1 MRRRARSILAVG
13 ALLIGGAGFAPIAQA
28 QPAGPAAAD
37 TDEVKVFRADVTQEQ
52 VPLLL
57 AAGQDGHELGEQV
70 PDRGTATVE
79 VYLTGRQ
86 ADKLEKQGVD
96 LTEHTLSTG
105 AEKRVGDAAEGVFRP
120 YSGSGGLKEETLR
133 TARENPGLTKVVSIG
148 RTVKGQDILAL
159 KLTRQAKKSKDG
171 SRPAVLYMSNQHA
184 REWITPEM
192 TRRLLHHYLDNYKKD
207 RRIRELV
214 DSTELWFVLSANPD
228 GYDYTF
234 ENTDNRLWR
243 KNLRDVNGDG
253 SIGTGDGVD
262 LNRNFAYK
270 WGYDNEGSSP
280 NPTSQ
285 TYRGAGPGSEPETKA
300 LDAFEK
306 RIGFTYGINYHSAAE
321 LLLYGV
327 GWQVATNTPDDVLYK
342 ALAGTPENSAIP
354 GYHPQVSSELY
365 TTNGEADGHA
375 ANVNGMAMF
384 TPEMS
389 TCQTASAVD
398 PGDEWNAG
406 DCQSGF
412 NFPDDERLIQQEFA
426 KNIPFALSV
435 AETAAHPDRPSSSVG
450 LDAPDFTPAPFT
462 TSYSRGA
469 GQEVSVVVRKSVR
482 HKELRYRVNG
492 GRTHEVALRP
502 WRGGETYGGEDNLYF
517 DEYRA
522 KVKDGDAGDK
532 VEVWFTGETKSGRGT
547 RSEHFTYTV
556 AERPRADVLVVT
568 EEAQEAQGSQDAQE
582 TQGSR
587 DAREA
592 KKAEGA
598 RASHAQV
605 YVDALKA
612 NGHRAAVWDVAAQ
625 GAPDALGV
633 LGHFGTV
640 VHHTGAAVP
649 GNATQLQLRA
659 FLNEGGEL
667 IEAGERAGGNVDLG
681 GGTLSDDF
689 SQYYLGAYTR
699 TSTTGATGFTGSGRL
714 DGAGGA
720 LGDAPGNPL
729 DNAGTYSVTSDELPA
744 DTYPRFASEGAGKF
758 AGTINPY
765 GPYAGDWM
773 AAAVHTDDAYKRLT
787 RTVDLTGV
795 NASDRPTL
803 RTELLWDT
811 ERGYDHALVEAHT
824 TGADDWTTLPE
835 EGGATAT
842 AVPAECEA
850 GFYLDDHPWLEHY
863 LTQSDDGC
871 TATGTTGRW
880 NSLTGSSGG
889 WRQAGFDLSAY
900 AGKSVEVSIAYVTDP
915 GSGGRGVLADET
927 SLVVGG
933 TATATEGF
941 ETSLGA
947 WQVSGPP
954 AGSPA
959 VLKDWA
965 RTGTLFQTYG
975 AVTTD
980 DTVLLGFGLEH
991 LTDPAARAALV
1002 RKALRALDE

>member
-13 ALLIGGAGFAPIAQA
+13 ALLIGGAGFAPVAQA
-28 QPAGPAAAD
+28 QPASPVTPDA
-37 TDEVKVFRADVTQEQ
+37 DEVKVFRADVTQEQ

-57 AAGQDGHELGEQV
+57 AAGQDGHELTERV

-79 VYLTGRQ
+79 VYLTDQQ

-96 LTEHTLSTG
+96 LTEHSLSDR
-105 AEKRVGDAAEGVFRP
+105 AEKRVEDAADGVFRP
-120 YSGSGGLKEETLR
+120 YSGSGGLREEILR
-133 TARENPGLTKVVSIG
+133 TARQNPRLTKVVSIG
-148 RTVKGQDILAL
+148 RTVNGQDILAL
-159 KLTRQAKKSKDG
+159 KLTKNAKQSKDG
-171 SRPAVLYMSNQHA
+171 SKPSVLYMSNQHA

-192 TRRLLHHYLDNYKKD
+192 TRRLMHHYLDKYDED
-207 RRIRELV
+207 RRIRKLV
-214 DSTELWFVLSANPD
+214 DSTELWFLLSANPD
-228 GYDYTF
+228 GYDHTF

-243 KNLRDVNGDG
+243 KNLRDNNGDG
-253 SIGTGDGVD
+253 AIGTGDGVD

-270 WGYDNEGSSP
+270 WGYDDEGSSP

-285 TYRGAGPGSEPETKA
+285 TYRGSGPNSEPETKA
-300 LDAFEK
+300 LDRFQK

-327 GWQVATNTPDDVLYK
+327 GWQVATDTPDDVLYK

-375 ANVNGMAMF
+375 ANVNGTAMF

-389 TCQTASAVD
+389 TCQTVSEQD
-398 PGDEWNAG
+398 PDDEWNAA

-412 NFPDDERLIQQEFA
+412 NFPDDEKLIQKEFA

-435 AETAAHPDRPSSSVG
+435 AESAAHPDRPSSSVG
-450 LDAPDFTPAPFT
+450 LDAADFTPDAFT
-462 TSYSRGA
+462 TSYARGA
-469 GQEVSVVVRKSVR
+469 DQEVSVVARKSVR
-482 HKELRYRVNG
+482 DKELKYRVNG
-492 GRTHEVALRP
+492 GRTHDVRLRP

-522 KVKDGDAGDK
+522 KIRHGERGDR
-532 VEVWFTGETKSGRGT
+532 VEVWFTGETKGGKRT
-547 RSEHFTYTV
+547 ASEHFTYTV
-556 AERPRADVLVVT
+556 AERPGADVLVVA
-568 EEAQEAQGSQDAQE
+568 E
-582 TQGSR
+582 
-587 DAREA
+587 
-592 KKAEGA
+592 EGA
-598 RASHAQV
+598 KATQTRT

-612 NGHRAAVWDVAAQ
+612 SGKRAAVWDVATQ

-633 LGHFGTV
+633 LGHFDTV
-640 VHHTGAAVP
+640 VHYTGAAVP

-659 FLNEGGEL
+659 FLNEGGRL
-667 IEAGERAGGNVDLG
+667 IEAGEQAGGDVDLG

-699 TSTTGATGFTGSGRL
+699 TSTTGATGFTGTGRL
-714 DGAGGA
+714 DGAAGA
-720 LGDAPGNPL
+720 LGAAPGNPL
-729 DNAGTYSVTSDELPA
+729 DAAGTYSVTSDELPA
-744 DTYPRFASEGAGKF
+744 DTYPQFASEGAGRF
-758 AGTINPY
+758 AGTVNPY
-765 GPYAGDWM
+765 GPYAGAWM

-787 RTVDLTGV
+787 RTIDLTGV
-795 NASDRPTL
+795 TAADRPTL
-803 RTELLWDT
+803 RTQLLWDT

-835 EGGATAT
+835 TGGATGT
-842 AVPAECEA
+842 AVPAECGA
-850 GFYLDDHPWLEHY
+850 GFYIGEHPWLEHY
-863 LTQSDDGC
+863 LTLSDDGC
-871 TATGTTGRW
+871 TATGTTGQW
-880 NSLTGSSGG
+880 NSLTGASGG
-889 WRQAGFDLSAY
+889 WRQVAFDLSAY
-900 AGKSVEVSIAYVTDP
+900 AGKSVDVSIAYVTDP
-915 GSGGRGVLADET
+915 GSGGRGVLADEA

-933 TATATEGF
+933 TAGGTEGF

-991 LTDPAARAALV
+991 LTEPAARAALV
-1002 RKALRALDE
+1002 RQALRALDE

>member
-13 ALLIGGAGFAPIAQA
+13 ALLIGGASFAPIAQA
-28 QPAGPAAAD
+28 QPSGPAD
-37 TDEVKVFRADVTQEQ
+37 TDADEVKVFRADVTQEQ

-70 PDRGTATVE
+70 PDQGTATVE
-79 VYLTGRQ
+79 VYLTDQQ
-86 ADKLEKQGVD
+86 AGKLEKQGVD
-96 LTEHTLSTG
+96 LKEHTLSTRA
-105 AEKRVGDAAEGVFRP
+105 AERVEDAAEGVFRP
-120 YSGSGGLKEETLR
+120 YSGSGGLREEILR
-133 TARENPGLTKVVSIG
+133 TAQEHPRLTKVVSIG
-148 RTVKGQDILAL
+148 KTVNGKDILAL
-159 KLTRQAKKSKDG
+159 KLTKHADRTRDG
-171 SRPAVLYMSNQHA
+171 SKPAVLYMSNQHA

-192 TRRLLHHYLDNYKKD
+192 TRRLMHHYLDNYEKD
-207 RRIRELV
+207 RRIRKLV
-214 DSTELWFVLSANPD
+214 DSTELWFLVSANPD

-234 ENTDNRLWR
+234 EDTDNRLWR

-253 SIGTGDGVD
+253 TIGTGDGVD

-270 WGYDNEGSSP
+270 WGYDDEGSSP

-285 TYRGAGPGSEPETKA
+285 TYRGAGPNSEPETKA
-300 LDAFEK
+300 LDAFQK
-306 RIGFTYGINYHSAAE
+306 RVGFAYGINYHSAAE

-327 GWQVATNTPDDVLYK
+327 GWQVATHTPDDVLYE

-354 GYHPQVSSELY
+354 GYRPQVSSELY

-389 TCQTASAVD
+389 TCQTISD
-398 PGDEWNAG
+398 QYPDDEWKAS

-412 NFPDDERLIQQEFA
+412 NFPDDEKLIQEEFE

-435 AETAAHPDRPSSSVG
+435 AESAAHPDRPSSSVG
-450 LDAPDFTPAPFT
+450 IEAADFTPAPFT

-469 GQEVSVVVRKSVR
+469 DQEVSVVVRKSVR
-482 HKELRYRVNG
+482 DKELKYRVNG
-492 GRTHEVALRP
+492 GRVHDMALKP

-522 KVKDGDAGDK
+522 EVKDGDRGDE
-532 VEVWFTGETKSGRGT
+532 VEVWFTGETKQGKRT
-547 RSEHFTYTV
+547 ESEHFTYTI
-556 AERPRADVLVVT
+556 AERPRADVLVVA
-568 EEAQEAQGSQDAQE
+568 E
-582 TQGSR
+582 
-587 DAREA
+587 
-592 KKAEGA
+592 EGA
-598 RASHAQV
+598 RATQTKT

-612 NGHRAAVWDVAAQ
+612 NGKRAAVWDVATQ

-633 LGHFGTV
+633 LGHFDTV
-640 VHHTGAAVP
+640 VHYTGAATP

-659 FLNEGGEL
+659 YLNEGGRL
-667 IEAGERAGGNVDLG
+667 IEAGERAGGSVDLG
-681 GGTLSDDF
+681 DGTPSDDF

-699 TSTTGATGFTGSGRL
+699 TATPGATGFTGSGKL
-714 DGAGGA
+714 GGTTGQ

-729 DNAGTYSVTSDELPA
+729 DAAGTFSVTSDQLPA
-744 DTYPRFASEGAGKF
+744 DTYPQFASEGAGKF
-758 AGTINPY
+758 AGTVNPY
-765 GPYAGDWM
+765 GPYAGEWM

-795 NASDRPTL
+795 TAADRPTL
-803 RTELLWDT
+803 RTQLLWDT

-835 EGGATAT
+835 AGGATGT
-842 AVPAECEA
+842 AVPSECGA
-850 GFYLDDHPWLEHY
+850 GFYMGEHPWLEHY
-863 LTQSDDGC
+863 LTLSDDGC
-871 TATGTTGRW
+871 TATGTTGQW

-889 WRQAGFDLSAY
+889 WRQVEFDLSAY

-915 GSGGRGVLADET
+915 GSGGRGVLADDA

-933 TATATEGF
+933 TATQTEGF

-947 WQVSGPP
+947 WQVAGPP

-959 VLKDWA
+959 VLKDWT

-991 LTDPAARAALV
+991 LTEPAARTALV
-1002 RKALRALDE
+1002 RQALRALDE

>member
-13 ALLIGGAGFAPIAQA
+13 ALLIGGASFAPIAQA
-28 QPAGPAAAD
+28 QPADPGTPDAN
-37 TDEVKVFRADVTQEQ
+37 EVRVFRADVTKEQ

-57 AAGQDGHELGEQV
+57 ATGQDGHELGEQV
-70 PDRGTATVE
+70 PDRGTAAVE
-79 VYLTGRQ
+79 LYLTGKQ
-86 ADKLEKQGVD
+86 AGTLRKQGVD
-96 LTEHTLSTG
+96 LTEHTLSAQ
-105 AEKRVGDAAEGVFRP
+105 AEKRVESAADGVFRP
-120 YSGSGGLKEETLR
+120 YSGSGGLREEILR
-133 TARENPGLTKVVSIG
+133 TAQENPGLTKVVSIG
-148 RTVKGQDILAL
+148 KTVNGQDILAL
-159 KLTRQAKKSKDG
+159 KLTKHAKKSKDG
-171 SRPAVLYMSNQHA
+171 SKPSVLYMSNQHA

-192 TRRLLHHYLDNYKKD
+192 TRRLMHHYLDNYKKD
-207 RRIRELV
+207 RRIREIV

-234 ENTDNRLWR
+234 ESTDNRLWR

-253 SIGTGDGVD
+253 TISTGDGVD

-270 WGYDNEGSSP
+270 WGYDDEGSSP
-280 NPTSQ
+280 NPTSE
-285 TYRGAGPGSEPETKA
+285 TYRGASPGSEPETKA
-300 LDAFEK
+300 LDAFQK
-306 RIGFTYGINYHSAAE
+306 RVGFTYGINYHSAAE

-342 ALAGTPENSAIP
+342 ALAGTPDNSAIP

-389 TCQTASAVD
+389 TCKTASDVD
-398 PGDEWNAG
+398 PDDQWNAR

-412 NFPDDERLIQQEFA
+412 NFPDDEKLIQQEFA
-426 KNIPFALSV
+426 KNVPFALSV
-435 AETAAHPDRPSSSVG
+435 AETAAHPDRPSSAVG
-450 LDAPDFTPAPFT
+450 LDAADFTPAPFT
-462 TSYSRGA
+462 TSYARGA
-469 GQEVSVVVRKSVR
+469 DQEVSVVVRKSVR
-482 HKELRYRVNG
+482 DKELKYRVNG
-492 GRTHEVALRP
+492 GRTHDTALRP

-522 KVKDGDAGDK
+522 RVRGAGPGDR
-532 VEVWFTGETKSGRGT
+532 VEVWFTGERPRGT
-547 RSEHFTYTV
+547 HDGDDRRGGSGKHGKRTESEHFTYTV
-556 AERPRADVLVVT
+556 AERPRADVLVVA
-568 EEAQEAQGSQDAQE
+568 E
-582 TQGSR
+582 
-587 DAREA
+587 
-592 KKAEGA
+592 EGA
-598 RASHAQV
+598 KATQTQT

-612 NGHRAAVWDVAAQ
+612 NGHRAAVWDVATQ

-640 VHHTGAAVP
+640 VHYTGAAVP

-659 FLNEGGEL
+659 FLNEGGKL
-667 IEAGERAGGNVDLG
+667 IEAGEQAGGDVDLG

-699 TSTTGATGFTGSGRL
+699 TATSGATGFTGSGKL
-714 DGAGGA
+714 DKADGT

-729 DNAGTYSVTSDELPA
+729 DAAGAYSVTSDELDPG
-744 DTYPRFASEGAGKF
+744 TYPQFASAGAGQF
-758 AGTINPY
+758 AGTVNPY
-765 GPYAGDWM
+765 GPYAGEWM

-795 NASDRPTL
+795 TASERPTL
-803 RTELLWDT
+803 RTQLLWDT

-835 EGGATAT
+835 ANGATGT
-842 AVPAECEA
+842 AVPAECAA
-850 GFYLDDHPWLEHY
+850 GFYLAGHPWLAHY
-863 LTQSDDGC
+863 LTLSDEGC
-871 TATGTTGRW
+871 TPAGTTGQW

-889 WRQAGFDLSAY
+889 WKQVEFDLSAY
-900 AGKSVEVSIAYVTDP
+900 AGKSVELSIAYVTDP
-915 GSGGRGVLADET
+915 GSGGRGVLADEA

-933 TATATEGF
+933 AATQTEGF

-959 VLKDWA
+959 VLKDWT

-991 LTDPAARAALV
+991 LAEPAARAALV
-1002 RKALRALDE
+1002 RQALRALDE